1 MIRVFN
7 GPPVAD
13 VISLSFPSNQKP
25 VTTAP
30 PDPTNRTGQD
40 VADHRS
46 SPRVVVYTVQ
56 SRETNPKAEKLV
68 NGN

>member
-25 VTTAP
+25 VTTAQ

-40 VADHRS
+40 VVHHRS
-46 SPRVVVYTVQ
+46 SPRVAVYILQ
-56 SRETNPKAEKLV
+56 SRETDPKAEKLV
-68 NGN
+68 DRN